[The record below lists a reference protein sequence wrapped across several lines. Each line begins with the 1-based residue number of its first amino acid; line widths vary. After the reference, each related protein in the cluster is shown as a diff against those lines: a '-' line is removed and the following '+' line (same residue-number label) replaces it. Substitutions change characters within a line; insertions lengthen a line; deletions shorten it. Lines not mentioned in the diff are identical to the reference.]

1 MGGSTPQ
8 MPSPQDSMRAEAMAQ
23 LAGSEFNLGSA
34 PLQAYAQAINSLQF
48 DPTFQ
53 QISSADSANSA
64 LANAQ
69 AAKQVNSQV
78 NPYGSA
84 GQDVMSKAA
93 NMRLA
98 SMMGQP
104 LYPGLTPTNTTKP
117 FDYPSSSGL
126 PNFQDIQNQSK
137 AITTAMPGV
146 NFGNNT
152 VDLQYPQSSQKAPP
166 LPTPINPLSYYQ
178 GMQSGS

>member
-1 MGGSTPQ
+1 
-8 MPSPQDSMRAEAMAQ
+8 MRAEALAQ

-53 QISSADSANSA
+53 KINSADSANSA

-69 AAKQVNSQV
+69 ASKQINAQV

-84 GQDVMSKAA
+84 GQDMMAKAS

-98 SMMGQP
+98 NMEGQS
-104 LYPGLTPTNTTKP
+104 LYPGLTPTNTSQP
-117 FDYPSSSGL
+117 FNYPSSAGL

-137 AITTAMPGV
+137 AITAAMPGI
-146 NFGNNT
+146 NMSNNS
-152 VDLQYPQSSQKAPP
+152 VDLQYPQSLQTAPIP
-166 LPTPINPLSYYQ
+166 SPFTPQSYF
-178 GMQSGS
+178 QSSGAGA

>member
-8 MPSPQDSMRAEAMAQ
+8 MPSPSDSMRAEALAQ

-53 QISSADSANSA
+53 KINSADSANSA

-69 AAKQVNSQV
+69 ASKQINAQV

-84 GQDVMSKAA
+84 GQDMMAKAS

-98 SMMGQP
+98 NMEGQS
-104 LYPGLTPTNTTKP
+104 LYPGLTPTNTSQP
-117 FDYPSSSGL
+117 FNYPSSAGL

-137 AITTAMPGV
+137 AITAAMPGI
-146 NFGNNT
+146 NMSNNS
-152 VDLQYPQSSQKAPP
+152 VDLQYPQSLQTAPIP
-166 LPTPINPLSYYQ
+166 SPFTPQSYF
-178 GMQSGS
+178 QSSGAGA

>member
-53 QISSADSANSA
+53 RISSADSSNSA

-69 AAKQVNSQV
+69 ASKQISSQV

-84 GQDVMSKAA
+84 GQDTVAKAT

-98 SMMGQP
+98 NMEGQP
-104 LYPGLTPTNTTKP
+104 LYPGLTPGNTSQP
-117 FDYPSSSGL
+117 FNYPSSSSL

-146 NFGNNT
+146 TFGNNT
-152 VDLQYPQSSQKAPP
+152 VDLQYPQSSQSAPP
-166 LPTPINPLSYYQ
+166 LPSPINPLSYYQ
-178 GMQSGS
+178 GMPSGS